1 MTDPELLRGVDIFN
15 GLTDQQLRQ
24 VASICQELELRQG
37 DVVLQEHAQGSE
49 MYVIAHGEVEVM
61 LDVGASNCPLPVED
75 GQVSII
81 SLGAG
86 QVFGEMALVDQGS
99 RSATVRC
106 VVTPTRV
113 LTVPHRSFIE
123 LCEKDARLG
132 YVVMRNI
139 AADVC
144 FKLRARNMTWG

>member
-1 MTDPELLRGVDIFN
+1 MTDPELLKGVDIFN
-15 GLTDQQLRQ
+15 GLTDQQIHA

-37 DVVLQEHAQGSE
+37 DVVLQEHAQSDE
-49 MYVIAHGEVEVM
+49 MYVIAQGEVEVI
-61 LDVGASNCPLPVED
+61 LNVDANNCPVQTED
-75 GQVSII
+75 GQISII

-99 RSATVRC
+99 RSATIRC
-106 VVTPTRV
+106 AVTPTRL
-113 LTVPHRSFIE
+113 LTLPHRAFME
-123 LCEKDARLG
+123 LCDKDARLG

-144 FKLRARNMTWG
+144 FKLRARNMMWG